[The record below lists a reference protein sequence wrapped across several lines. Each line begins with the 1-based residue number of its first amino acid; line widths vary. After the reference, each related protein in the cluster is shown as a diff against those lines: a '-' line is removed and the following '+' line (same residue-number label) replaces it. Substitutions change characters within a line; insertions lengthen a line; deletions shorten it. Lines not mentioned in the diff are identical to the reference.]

1 MNKVLINGL
10 IFVSG
15 CALGFAAGIK
25 ITKARMLAEQ
35 EERETE
41 MRRIYAAKIMKV
53 NKEQEDA
60 PVESKAAPVPA
71 MTVEANNLKK
81 IATEARINNPDLKE
95 TAKKLLEK
103 EANKIISR
111 EGYSSDPDRGPLDE
125 DDEDEDDEDDEPEP
139 ILEKISRG
147 EDLKPPYI
155 ITPSEFGEE
164 DYEEIELTYWADNVL
179 SEDRDIIEDPDD
191 VVGTEALHSFG
202 QYEDGDVVYVR
213 DDRKRIDYAILRD
226 YRNYYSLPKNQRR

>member
-1 MNKVLINGL
+1 MNKILINGL

-15 CALGFAAGIK
+15 CALGFVAGVK
-25 ITKARMLAEQ
+25 ITKSRMLAEQ

-53 NKEQEDA
+53 NKEQEDIPA
-60 PVESKAAPVPA
+60 ESEAAPVPA
-71 MTVEANNLKK
+71 IKK

-95 TAKKLLEK
+95 TAKKLLKK
-103 EANKIISR
+103 EADKIIAR
-111 EGYSSDPDRGPLDE
+111 ECYSSDPDCGPLDE
-125 DDEDEDDEDDEPEP
+125 DDEDEDDEDNEPEP